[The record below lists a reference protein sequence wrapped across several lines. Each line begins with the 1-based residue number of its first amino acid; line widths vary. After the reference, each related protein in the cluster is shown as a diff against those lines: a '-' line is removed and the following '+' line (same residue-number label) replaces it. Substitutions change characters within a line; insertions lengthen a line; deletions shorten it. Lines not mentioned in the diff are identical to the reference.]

1 MSLRLHEVEGVN
13 RTVFV
18 RFTPFLL
25 LPGKHPVRGVEHP
38 RITSHISPLSVGVKP
53 LLCTYQI
60 PTNSLPTPTMVGD
73 DRFFIGLKF
82 AVLTFIR
89 KVYRTFLRAGTHGR
103 RHPQALGAVAT
114 CAAQRHPRGL
124 RWRRVGRKL
133 FLVSCE
139 KSSILAF

>member
-25 LPGKHPVRGVEHP
+25 LPGEHPVRGAEHP
-38 RITSHISPLSVGVKP
+38 RITSHISPLSVGSKP

-89 KVYRTFLRAGTHGR
+89 KVCWASLRTGTHGR

-114 CAAQRHPRGL
+114 CAAPRHPHGL
-124 RWRRVGRKL
+124 RWRRTEGNFFWPVAKKVV
-133 FLVSCE
+133 F
-139 KSSILAF
+139 